1 VHIARRIFVKLRG
14 LGMPIKID
22 RQKLTW
28 KAVVKD
34 ALLELGGQGHLSEI
48 NKIIEGHPKTKTNPT
63 WRDTI
68 RRVVRQYKIFE
79 PVPPERSGIYKV
91 VEEIS
96 VRPEAQGFTEEPEV
110 DHGIAQGMLVT
121 LGKIY
126 GYEAYVPPHDQTI
139 RNFQGKPLS
148 DFVTVSD
155 CTDIFKGPNLAKI
168 REIDTLWFDE
178 DDYGLFPVYAFE
190 IEETTR
196 VKSGLDRLLKIPRR
210 FPARFFIIGPSAK
223 EKDLFNQYINQTPF
237 REFRDKFLFKFY
249 EELEEL
255 YNAALIHNDRREQFG
270 VIERG
275 R

>member
-1 VHIARRIFVKLRG
+1 
-14 LGMPIKID
+14 MPIKTD
-22 RQKLTW
+22 KQKLTW

-48 NKIIEGHPKTKTNPT
+48 NRIVQGHPKTRTNPT

-155 CTDIFKGPNLAKI
+155 CTDIFRGPNLAKI
-168 REIDTLWFDE
+168 REIDILWFDE

-210 FPARFFIIGPSAK
+210 FLTVFFIIGPSAK
-223 EKDLFNQYINQTPF
+223 ERALFDQYTNQTPF
-237 REFRDKFLFKFY
+237 RDFKDRFLFKLY
-249 EELEEL
+249 EELEDL

-270 VIERG
+270 VIER
-275 R
+275 RR